1 MTLFLA
7 DACLC
12 PTLLRRVSPCRTPQV
27 VDPYGGSMPP
37 LWQTATFAQPSATT
51 FGEYDYTRS
60 GNPTR
65 TMLEVG
71 GAGEG
76 RAV

>member
-1 MTLFLA
+1 
-7 DACLC
+7 
-12 PTLLRRVSPCRTPQV
+12 
-27 VDPYGGSMPP
+27 MPP

-71 GAGEG
+71 GAGAWAG
-76 RAV
+76 REHGRGGREA

>member
-1 MTLFLA
+1 M
-7 DACLC
+7 
-12 PTLLRRVSPCRTPQV
+12 
-27 VDPYGGSMPP
+27 DPYGASMPP

-65 TMLEVG
+65 TCLEVRGRG
-71 GAGEG
+71 GVG
-76 RAV
+76 V

>member
-1 MTLFLA
+1 MWCVL
-7 DACLC
+7 
-12 PTLLRRVSPCRTPQV
+12 VWSGVQV
-27 VDPYGGSMPP
+27 VDPYGASMPP

-65 TMLEVG
+65 TCLEVSASCCPG
-71 GAGEG
+71 GRRAGD
-76 RAV
+76 